1 MGRCATCDL
10 PRLPVTNFKN
20 TAYFPISAA
29 NAFDNLGMPYNISAV
44 ITPDGLFDEEKYRA
58 YSPLFMS
65 ATLMLAYG
73 TQFAVITAVIVHT
86 FREFPSPHHAT
97 EN

>member
-1 MGRCATCDL
+1 MWAFYTNRADL
-10 PRLPVTNFKN
+10 DPVTNFMN
-20 TAYFPISAA
+20 TAYFPISSAG
-29 NAFDNLGMPYNISAV
+29 AFDNLGMPYNISAV

-86 FREFPSPHHAT
+86 LCEFFLCMNAKC
-97 EN
+97 